1 MEDIAALPPGSASLF
16 SVGLK
21 ILILQDRL
29 RSGGTERQSILL
41 TKGLLA
47 NGLDAQLVTFRPGG
61 ALASAA
67 AGLPGGA
74 LQQPD
79 RGWDWYSPGL
89 VVRLRRERP
98 DAVLAM
104 GRMANCRLG
113 WLNAGRAVK
122 IATFR
127 TGKPLPWLYRRALR
141 TAGQVIANSAEAART
156 LQDTYGVPGKKIA
169 VIYNGLI
176 FPAAVGYPFPGA
188 SGHPRRLAARGEL
201 GAGPGTTVFLCVA
214 MFRPE
219 KRQAELVEIL
229 AGLQAGLDWQLW
241 LAGDGP
247 ARAACERR
255 VRELG
260 LSDRVKFTGFRADPS
275 ELYAGADAAVLA
287 SESEALSNFLIEAQ
301 AHGLPAI
308 AYDAQGVAEC
318 FAPDRTG
325 RLIRREDRDAFRAA
339 AERVLR
345 ALPAEREN
353 WRAGAVHFARERF
366 DADRQI
372 GAYVDL
378 LRRLQS
384 DASS

>member
-1 MEDIAALPPGSASLF
+1 MEEIAALPPASASLF
-16 SVGLK
+16 SVVLK
-21 ILILQDRL
+21 IFILQDTL

-47 NGLDAQLVTFRPGG
+47 NGLEAQLVTFRPGG
-61 ALASAA
+61 ALASTA

-89 VVRLRRERP
+89 IGKLRREQP
-98 DAVLAM
+98 DVVLAM

-127 TGKPLPWLYRRALR
+127 TGKALPWLYRRALR
-141 TAGQVIANSAEAART
+141 TAGAVIANSEEAART
-156 LQDTYGVPGKKIA
+156 LQEAYRVPVGKISI
-169 VIYNGLI
+169 IYNGLI
-176 FPAAVGYPFPGA
+176 FPGAAA
-188 SGHPRRLAARGEL
+188 RPRRLALRAEL
-201 GAGPGTTVFLCVA
+201 GAGPSTTVFLCVA

-229 AGLQAGLDWQLW
+229 AGLPAGLDWQLW
-241 LAGDGP
+241 LAGEGP
-247 ARAACERR
+247 ARAAAEQR

-260 LSDRVKFTGFRADPS
+260 LTERVKFIGFRADPS
-275 ELYAGADAAVLA
+275 ELYAAADAAVHA

-301 AHGLPAI
+301 AHGLPVI
-308 AYDAQGVAEC
+308 ASDAQGISEC
-318 FAPDRTG
+318 FAPNRTG
-325 RLIRREDRDAFRAA
+325 WLIRRDDREAFRAA
-339 AERVLR
+339 AGRVIR

-384 DASS
+384 GASS

>member
-1 MEDIAALPPGSASLF
+1 MEEIAALPPGSASLF
-16 SVGLK
+16 SVVLK
-21 ILILQDRL
+21 ILILQDTL
-29 RSGGTERQSILL
+29 RSGGTERQSIVL

-89 VVRLRRERP
+89 VGRLRRERP

-113 WLNAGRAVK
+113 WLNPGPAVK
-122 IATFR
+122 IATYR
-127 TGKPLPWLYRRALR
+127 TGKALPWLYRRALR
-141 TAGQVIANSAEAART
+141 TAGQVIANSEEAART
-156 LQDTYGVPGKKIA
+156 LRDTYGVPGKKIA
-169 VIYNGLI
+169 VIYNGL
-176 FPAAVGYPFPGA
+176 VFPGA
-188 SGHPRRLAARGEL
+188 MGHPRRLAIRAEW

-229 AGLQAGLDWQLW
+229 AGLPAGLDWQLW

-247 ARAACERR
+247 ARAAAEQR

-260 LSDRVKFTGFRADPS
+260 LSQRVKFTGFRADPS
-275 ELYAGADAAVLA
+275 ELYAAADAAVHA

-308 AYDAQGVAEC
+308 AYDAQGIAEC
-318 FAPDRTG
+318 FAPNQTG
-325 RLIRREDRDAFRAA
+325 WLIRRGDRAAFRAA

-345 ALPAEREN
+345 AIPAEREN
-353 WRAGAVHFARERF
+353 WGARAAHFARERF
-366 DADRQI
+366 DATRQI
-372 GAYVDL
+372 EAYVDL
-378 LRRLQS
+378 LRRLRS
-384 DASS
+384 GASS

>member
-1 MEDIAALPPGSASLF
+1 MEEIAALPPGSASLF
-16 SVGLK
+16 SVVLK
-21 ILILQDRL
+21 ILILQDTL

-61 ALASAA
+61 ALATTA

-89 VVRLRRERP
+89 KRKLRREQP

-113 WLNAGRAVK
+113 WLDAGRAVK

-127 TGKPLPWLYRRALR
+127 TGKTLPWLYRRALR
-141 TAGQVIANSAEAART
+141 TAGRVIANSEEAART
-156 LQDTYGVPGKKIA
+156 LHDAYGVPVGKVT

-176 FPAAVGYPFPGA
+176 FPGA
-188 SGHPRRLAARGEL
+188 GVHPRRHALRAEL
-201 GAGPGTTVFLCVA
+201 GAAPGTTIFLCVA

-219 KRQAELVEIL
+219 KRQIELVEIL
-229 AGLQAGLDWQLW
+229 GGLPAGLDWQLW

-247 ARAACERR
+247 ARVAAEQR
-255 VRELG
+255 VRELR
-260 LSDRVKFTGFRADPS
+260 LTERVKFIGFLADPS
-275 ELYAGADAAVLA
+275 QWYAAADAAVHA

-301 AHGLPAI
+301 AHGLPVI
-308 AYDAQGVAEC
+308 AYDAQGIAEC
-318 FAPDRTG
+318 FAPHRTG
-325 RLIRREDRDAFRAA
+325 WLIQRDDRGGFRAA
-339 AERVLR
+339 AERMIR
-345 ALPAEREN
+345 AIPAERET
-353 WRAGAVHFARERF
+353 WRADAAHFARERF

-372 GAYVDL
+372 AAYVDL

-384 DASS
+384 GAPS